1 MTSEQPAVNLRPMS
15 IGEILDR
22 AFTVYFKNALVLTA
36 TLIVVLVPM
45 LVLNYLG
52 QRDLLGL
59 DLKMIGA
66 TMKNPTAPPPP
77 PDINQLMSYYTTS
90 LPYLGLTM
98 LLATFA
104 LPFANSAIIAGISR
118 SYLGQPVRFADCYR
132 DAFARWQHI
141 LILAVLWIVT
151 LVIGVIVVYIAL
163 IIIVLIFA
171 LAGAALVPKA
181 PAVAGVLFAVI
192 LIPTFLWLIIA
203 SLQVYLAWALSF
215 AAITLE
221 RVDPLK
227 AFGSGFSRVFGR
239 GTYWRSAGVSAA
251 MVGIILVFELIAGG
265 AIAAL
270 FYVLKLTIDS
280 APLAFSAFSG
290 LASAVIT
297 PLSFA
302 VVAMYYYDIRIR
314 REGFDLDHLA
324 QMLSNGEPAL
334 PTPTT

>member
-1 MTSEQPAVNLRPMS
+1 
-15 IGEILDR
+15 
-22 AFTVYFKNALVLTA
+22 
-36 TLIVVLVPM
+36 
-45 LVLNYLG
+45 
-52 QRDLLGL
+52 
-59 DLKMIGA
+59 
-66 TMKNPTAPPPP
+66 
-77 PDINQLMSYYTTS
+77 
-90 LPYLGLTM
+90 
-98 LLATFA
+98 
-104 LPFANSAIIAGISR
+104 
-118 SYLGQPVRFADCYR
+118 
-132 DAFARWQHI
+132 
-141 LILAVLWIVT
+141 VLWIVT